1 VTETIEISRPT
12 YLGTNAEDRTKPKF
26 SFSVIIRMYNGVE
39 TIEVKKGSPEAANA
53 EEAKIEPKPIEKTA
67 KSDKKV
73 DSDDEE
79 MDRMFGK
86 MPGKALNPEIPVA
99 SMAAKDPK
107 LGRIVRTAFFVTVVR
122 NPKFS
127 PDIHIHPWLFNT
139 FKPLEDQTRI
149 E

>member
-1 VTETIEISRPT
+1 
-12 YLGTNAEDRTKPKF
+12 
-26 SFSVIIRMYNGVE
+26 MYNGVE
-39 TIEVKKGSPEAANA
+39 TIEVKKGSPEAAKA

-67 KSDKKV
+67 KKV